1 MDTLDVISKAISGVK
16 TSSGI
21 VFAYNFTGFISSS
34 QQQGKIQ
41 PECIREAYGN
51 WFHECISE
59 QIHALNGIES
69 ISGNNFWM
77 FFCQLH

>member
-1 MDTLDVISKAISGVK
+1 MINTISKAISGVK
-16 TSSGI
+16 TSAEI

-41 PECIREAYGN
+41 SECIREAYGN

-59 QIHALNGIES
+59 QIHALNGTKS
-69 ISGNNFWM
+69 TSGNNRWM
-77 FFCQLH
+77 LFCQLH